1 MQQSSIMATLLLIA
15 IYIAFI
21 GLGIPDSL
29 FGTAWPAIYDEFRLP
44 ISFGSF
50 VTVITCIGTVTSSM
64 LSARLIKRFGT
75 RAITL
80 VSTALTAVA
89 ILGMSHCGNFWM
101 ICLCAVPLGLGAG
114 SIDAALNNYVSLH
127 YSSAQMNFLHCF
139 YGIGITVS
147 PWVLAEMISG
157 EGGWR
162 GGCHI
167 AFLIQIS
174 ITAVVLLSWPLWKRA
189 FSSENNDEPQSA
201 DEQNI
206 KTLSV
211 REMWRI
217 PGVKLMWMLFICS
230 VSLEMSC
237 GVWGSTYLVEHKGLA
252 ASEAAETI
260 MFYFMGIA
268 IGRFLSGMLAIK
280 MESHT
285 IIYCGAAVL
294 GIGIIGLILAPGI
307 TVSALALMTIGI
319 GNGPMFPNLTYL
331 TPSLFGKE
339 NSPAIMGSLLAVS
352 YIAMMIMPVFC
363 GLLGQWL
370 GMWIFPFFI
379 LAFYVMMVAEI
390 TRLSRRR

>member
-1 MQQSSIMATLLLIA
+1 MATLLLIA

-29 FGTAWPAIYDEFRLP
+29 FGTAWPAIYDEFGLP

-64 LSARLIKRFGT
+64 LSARLIRRFGT

-80 VSTALTAVA
+80 VSTALTAAA
-89 ILGMSHCGNFWM
+89 ILGMSYCGNFWL

-147 PWVLAEMISG
+147 PWVLSAMIGG

-162 GGCHI
+162 GGYNI
-167 AFLIQIS
+167 AFVIQTS
-174 ITAVVLLSWPLWKRA
+174 ITAVVLLSWPLWSRA
-189 FSSENNDEPQSA
+189 FSTSEEESASENE
-201 DEQNI
+201 ENI

-211 REMWRI
+211 REMWRM
-217 PGVKLMWMLFICS
+217 PGVKLMWTLFIAS
-230 VSLEMSC
+230 VALEMSC
-237 GVWGSTYLVEHKGLA
+237 GGWGSTYLVEHKGLE

-260 MFYFMGIA
+260 MFYFIGIA

-280 MESHT
+280 LSSHA

-294 GIGIIGLILAPGI
+294 GIGIIGLILAPNVTI
-307 TVSALALMTIGI
+307 SAVALMTIGI

-331 TPSLFGKE
+331 TPTLFGKE
-339 NSPAIMGSLLAVS
+339 NSPAIMGSFLAVS
-352 YIAMMIMPVFC
+352 YISMMIMPVFC

-379 LAFYVMMVAEI
+379 LAFYVVMVVGI
-390 TRLSRRR
+390 TRLSHRSCRPKP

>member
-1 MQQSSIMATLLLIA
+1 MATLLLIA

-29 FGTAWPAIYDEFRLP
+29 FGTAWPAIYNEYGLP

-75 RAITL
+75 RNITL
-80 VSTALTAVA
+80 VSTALTALA
-89 ILGMSHCGNFWM
+89 ILGMQHSGNFALM
-101 ICLCAVPLGLGAG
+101 CICAIPLGLGAG

-147 PWVLAEMISG
+147 PYILSLMIGG
-157 EGGWR
+157 EHGWR
-162 GGCHI
+162 GGYQT
-167 AFLIQIS
+167 AFVIQLS
-174 ITAVVLLSWPLWKRA
+174 ITAIILLSWPLWSKVSKNPENTE
-189 FSSENNDEPQSA
+189 SSNAEE
-201 DEQNI
+201 NI
-206 KTLSV
+206 KTLSIK
-211 REMWRI
+211 EMWQT
-217 PGVKLMWMLFICS
+217 PGVKLMWLIFISS
-230 VSLEMSC
+230 VALEMSC
-237 GVWGSTYLVEHKGLA
+237 AGWGCTYLVEHKMLP

-268 IGRFLSGMLAIK
+268 VGRFLSGMLAIRLQSK
-280 MESHT
+280 T
-285 IIYCGAAVL
+285 IIHISAVVL
-294 GIGIIGLILAPGI
+294 GIGIFGLILAPSI
-307 TVSALALMTIGI
+307 SISAAALMTIGI

-331 TPSLFGKE
+331 TPTLFGKE

-352 YIAMMIMPVFC
+352 YISMMIMPVFC

-379 LAFYVMMVAEI
+379 LAFYVVLVAGI
-390 TRLSRRR
+390 TRLSHRQ

>member
-1 MQQSSIMATLLLIA
+1 MATLLLIA

-29 FGTAWPAIYDEFRLP
+29 FGTAWPAIYDEFGLP

-80 VSTALTAVA
+80 VSTALTAAA
-89 ILGMSHCGNFWM
+89 ILGMSYCGNFWL

-147 PWVLAEMISG
+147 PWVLSAMISG

-162 GGCHI
+162 GGYNI
-167 AFLIQIS
+167 AFVIQIS
-174 ITAVVLLSWPLWKRA
+174 ITAVVLLSWPLWNRA
-189 FSSENNDEPQSA
+189 FSTSEEESA
-201 DEQNI
+201 SESEENI

-211 REMWRI
+211 REMWRM
-217 PGVKLMWMLFICS
+217 PGVKLMWTLFIAS
-230 VSLEMSC
+230 VALEMSC
-237 GVWGSTYLVEHKGLA
+237 GGWGSTYLVEHKGLE

-280 MESHT
+280 LSSHT

-294 GIGIIGLILAPGI
+294 GIGIIGLILAPNVTI
-307 TVSALALMTIGI
+307 SAVALMTIGI

-331 TPSLFGKE
+331 TPTLFGKE

-352 YIAMMIMPVFC
+352 YISMMIMPVFC

-379 LAFYVMMVAEI
+379 LAFYLVMVIGI
-390 TRLSRRR
+390 TRLSHRR